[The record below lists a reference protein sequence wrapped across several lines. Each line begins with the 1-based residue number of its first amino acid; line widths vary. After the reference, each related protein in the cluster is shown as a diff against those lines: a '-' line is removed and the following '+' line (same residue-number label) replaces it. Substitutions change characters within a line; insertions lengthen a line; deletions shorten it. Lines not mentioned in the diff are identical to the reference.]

1 MCQCHDQWNVTR
13 LISSVS
19 SGCERQVLQS
29 SCCCLDMHD
38 SFVLDRDDLDLILSV
53 SLPLFPHSISASLQI
68 YCGWITLLGVLEG
81 SWGSCFSHR
90 NESNETPSICSVTM
104 DNCVKNHVMGLPHWI
119 KKEGKWNKE
128 VMKRCHLLIRCL
140 STTFTTLFFLMSKDF
155 LSSVKG

>member
-1 MCQCHDQWNVTR
+1 MCQYHDQWNVTR

-19 SGCERQVLQS
+19 SVCERQVLQS

-53 SLPLFPHSISASLQI
+53 SLPLFPNSITAALQI
-68 YCGWITLLGVLEG
+68 YWMNHTFRSFRRKLEEL
-81 SWGSCFSHR
+81 FFPPFK
-90 NESNETPSICSVTM
+90 SNETPSICSATM

-119 KKEGKWNKE
+119 KKEGNWNKE

-140 STTFTTLFFLMSKDF
+140 STTFTTFFF
-155 LSSVKG
+155 FFFNE